1 MTLDGSNVTNIGGD
15 EEDVSINSVDDDV
28 IVEAFDA
35 LKKIDDEREDIN
47 ARSQAIFADLKKQ
60 GLDTKAARA
69 AYMRFKQD
77 EDKRNHF
84 DQVFAKCCKA
94 TGVGYQHGLFD

>member
-77 EDKRNHF
+77 EDKRNQF